1 MKEISP
7 ENKIELEKRYRTT
20 AFLILGQILFSVVLI
35 SIIWLI
41 APDQPTQSST
51 TDLMPFWI
59 GALFVAIGAFVLRRM
74 LFRWD
79 RLKDIHTLK
88 GFSGLLASLQK
99 NAIFLGAMA
108 ELIVIIGVII
118 VFLSGNPYEIFRAGI
133 IALVVFFI
141 NFPRKSVWEKIAA
154 NLENI

>member
-1 MKEISP
+1 MKEISL
-7 ENKIELEKRYRTT
+7 ESKNELEKRYRTT
-20 AFLILGQILFSVVLI
+20 AFLIFGQILFSIILV
-35 SIIWLI
+35 SIVWII
-41 APDQPTQSST
+41 APSAPSPSST
-51 TDLMPFWI
+51 IDLMPLWI
-59 GALFVAIGAFVLRRM
+59 GALFIAVGAFVLRRV

-79 RLKDIHTLK
+79 RLKDIYTLK
-88 GFSGLLASLQK
+88 GISGLYASLQK

-108 ELIVIIGVII
+108 ELIVIIGVVI
-118 VFLSGNPYEIFRAGI
+118 VFLSGNSYEIFRAGL